1 MATRV
6 TPVQLKVRDTGK
18 VQLETVLVM
27 QGGGSLGAYECGVYK
42 TLANRGIKFDI
53 IAGTSIGAINAA
65 IIVGSKND
73 EPARDLED
81 FWLDVAEK
89 ITPAVLPDN
98 IRCLVS
104 STFAAMYG
112 NLKAFVPLWFM
123 MPHLNANENQSLL
136 SYYKW
141 PYLYSI
147 TPLKTT
153 LLKYV
158 DFSKLNPS
166 AANSSRPRLII
177 TSTDIQKGE
186 SVTFDSKSMSI
197 DADHVI
203 ACAGFPFYGIAW
215 TEKDGRYL
223 WDGALQSNTPLR
235 EVIDA
240 SPKSHKNVYI
250 VNLFPR
256 IQKELPENMLD
267 SWHRAR
273 DIMHTDK
280 TEHSIKMSK
289 VISRYITLLR
299 EMHDIICNVQLDD
312 KMDAWFNEIEK
323 EYHKL
328 ADEKG
333 AIIQQITRIERN
345 EDAHFLFED
354 ADFSIETIK
363 KLIKQGE
370 KDTENILATT

>member
-1 MATRV
+1 VATRV

-89 ITPAVLPDN
+89 ITPPALPDN

-104 STFAAMYG
+104 STYAAMYG
-112 NLKAFVPLWFM
+112 NMKAFVPLWFM

-141 PYLYSI
+141 PYLYST

-158 DFSKLNPS
+158 DFSKFNPS
-166 AANSSRPRLII
+166 AANSTRPRLII

-345 EDAHFLFED
+345 EDVHFLFED
-354 ADFSIETIK
+354 ADFSVDTIK

-370 KDTENILATT
+370 KDTENILATN

>member
-1 MATRV
+1 MATKV
-6 TPVQLKVRDTGK
+6 TPLQLKVRDAGK

-42 TLANRGIKFDI
+42 TLANKGIKFDI

-65 IIVGSKND
+65 IIVSSKND
-73 EPARDLED
+73 EPERDLED

-89 ITPAVLPDN
+89 ITPPVLPDN
-98 IRCLVS
+98 IRCLIS
-104 STFAAMYG
+104 SAYAAMYG

-123 MPHLNANENQSLL
+123 MPQLNANEDQSHL

-141 PYLYSI
+141 PYLYS
-147 TPLKTT
+147 TAPLKTT
-153 LLKYV
+153 LLEYV
-158 DFSKLNPS
+158 DFSKLSPS
-166 AANSSRPRLII
+166 AANSNHPRLII

-186 SVTFDSKSMSI
+186 SVTFDSRSMSI

-256 IQKELPENMLD
+256 VQNELPENLLD

-280 TEHSIKMSK
+280 TEHNIKMSK
-289 VISRYITLLR
+289 VISRYLTLLR

-312 KMDAWFNEIEK
+312 KMNAWFKEIEK

-328 ADEKG
+328 ADERG
-333 AIIQQITRIERN
+333 AIIEKITRIERS
-345 EDAHFLFED
+345 EDVHFVFED
-354 ADFSIETIK
+354 ADFSIDTIK

-370 KDTENILATT
+370 KDTENILATN